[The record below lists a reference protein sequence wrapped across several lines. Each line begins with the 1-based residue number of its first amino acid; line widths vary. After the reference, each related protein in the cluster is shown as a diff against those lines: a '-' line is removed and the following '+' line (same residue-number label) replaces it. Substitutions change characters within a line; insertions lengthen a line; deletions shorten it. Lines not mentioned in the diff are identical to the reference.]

1 MEIELLVV
9 VIHQTPGGEDDD
21 DINMAGLDA
30 GFLDSVILDGM
41 MDGSN
46 LLLVLFFLKNGSN
59 LANENQID
67 FIFLLLISMALFLS
81 VLCKNG
87 WQAKHSCLQQ
97 CRYALFLFSFCSPVC
112 FFGARACVG
121 SHFACTVF
129 WSFLGV
135 AWRVILIFTQ

>member
-1 MEIELLVV
+1 MV

-21 DINMAGLDA
+21 HIIMAGLDA

-67 FIFLLLISMALFLS
+67 FIFLLLISMA
-81 VLCKNG
+81 
-87 WQAKHSCLQQ
+87 
-97 CRYALFLFSFCSPVC
+97 
-112 FFGARACVG
+112 
-121 SHFACTVF
+121 
-129 WSFLGV
+129 
-135 AWRVILIFTQ
+135 